1 VSGLELSAISG
12 APIPADVR
20 AAGQEAQ
27 DAYKAALGFERM
39 LLTQLT
45 KTMLATAEG
54 DQDGEGQSAA
64 TAAYKDMMPG
74 TLADAVTGAGGIG
87 LADDLYKTMR
97 GIS

>member
-12 APIPADVR
+12 AAIPADVR

-27 DAYKAALGFERM
+27 DTYKAALGFERM

-45 KTMLATAEG
+45 KTMFTTAEG
-54 DQDGEGQSAA
+54 DRDAEGDSAA
-64 TAAYKDMMPG
+64 TGAYKDMLPA

-87 LADDLYKTMR
+87 LADGLYRTMR